1 MVTDRDVVLSEPSQP
16 QPTGHAERQN
26 RTLHIRTF
34 AESARN
40 DRMGNTAPSTAV
52 DPLFLSLQE
61 ALAGHYALERELG
74 RGGMAVVYLA
84 RDVRLDRPVAIKLL
98 PPDLAAHDKLRDRF
112 MREARTAARLSHPH
126 IVPIHSVDEVRGYVF
141 YVMSYVEGE
150 TLAERVAKRGPLPPR
165 EASRLLQEVAGAL
178 AAAHAQGIVHRDV
191 KPGNIL
197 LEHATNRAMVTDFGI
212 ARVADA
218 GETPVGEL
226 LGTPEYMSPEQAAG
240 DAVDARSD
248 VYSLGVVAY
257 YMVSGQL
264 PFTAPT
270 IQAVLAKQLTQPPP
284 PVASVAPGIPRS
296 LANAIETSLIKD
308 PSRRFQSAEAFS
320 DALAPTLVRQREV
333 PVPIRAFLDP
343 RKMWA
348 LAVSP
353 AMMITGGFVVLTTGL
368 PHLFTTLGY
377 VGLIRAVGAG
387 NVLLGALMPLILT
400 MRWLR
405 PLLRGGYTVSDI
417 AGALRASFDA
427 RREEL
432 LFEFGTKPTA
442 REKRLHE
449 ITVGGAILNV
459 GAWTA
464 LALGATAYWLLPF
477 AFVSGIWPIAGVLSA
492 TTSRARSN
500 KGSWWAKRWEGM
512 MGRWLT
518 KIASI
523 KLGARSAGAD
533 RPTEMAIAFSAQALY
548 DELPKPLRQSLG
560 NVPALVDQLERQAR
574 AMREQIVALDERIA
588 SAKSASGSVQVGEL
602 QESVVA
608 DLTRARIRASERLA
622 DLLAAL
628 EATRLDLLRLR
639 AGQATADQITNTM
652 IAARELGDDVDRLL
666 SARAEIDAAL
676 RPSPP
681 PMGAEPTPA

>member
-1 MVTDRDVVLSEPSQP
+1 M
-16 QPTGHAERQN
+16 GH
-26 RTLHIRTF
+26 
-34 AESARN
+34 
-40 DRMGNTAPSTAV
+40 TANTAV

-126 IVPIHSVDEVRGYVF
+126 IVPIHAVDEVRGYVF
-141 YVMSYVEGE
+141 YVMSYVDGE
-150 TLAERVAKRGPLPPR
+150 TLAERVANRGPLPPR
-165 EASRLLQEVAGAL
+165 ETSRVLQEVARAL
-178 AAAHAQGIVHRDV
+178 AAAHGQGVVHRDV

-197 LEHATNRAMVTDFGI
+197 LERTSGRAMVTDFGI
-212 ARVADA
+212 ARVADG
-218 GETPVGEL
+218 GETAEGEL

-270 IQAVLAKQLTQPPP
+270 IQAVLAKQLTQEPPI
-284 PVASVAPGIPRS
+284 VASVAPGIPPS
-296 LANAIETSLIKD
+296 LANAIDTCLIKD

-320 DALAPTLVRQREV
+320 DALAPTLVRRREV
-333 PVPIRAFLDP
+333 PVPVRAFLDP
-343 RKMWA
+343 RKMGA

-353 AMMITGGFVVLTTGL
+353 VMLTTGGLVLMTTGL
-368 PHLFTTLGY
+368 PHLFSTLGY
-377 VGLIRAVGAG
+377 VGLIRAVGIG
-387 NVLLGALMPLILT
+387 NVLLGTLMPLILT
-400 MRWLR
+400 TRWLR
-405 PLLRGGYTVSDI
+405 PLLKGGYGVSDI
-417 AGALRASFDA
+417 AAALRASFDQ

-432 LFEFGTKPTA
+432 LFEFGAKPTT
-442 REKRLHE
+442 REKRLTE
-449 ITVGGAILNV
+449 ITVAGAALNV
-459 GAWTA
+459 AAWTA
-464 LALGATAYWLLPF
+464 LALGATAHWLLPF
-477 AFVSGIWPIAGVLSA
+477 AFVSGMWPIAGVFSA

-500 KGSWWAKRWEGM
+500 QGSWWARRWEGT

-518 KIASI
+518 KLARI
-523 KLGARSAGAD
+523 KLGARSAAAD

-560 NVPALVDQLERQAR
+560 NVPAIVEQLERQAR
-574 AMREQIVALDERIA
+574 AVREHMAALDERIA
-588 SAKSASGSVQVGEL
+588 SANAGRASVQLGEL
-602 QESVVA
+602 QDSVVT
-608 DLTRARIRASERLA
+608 DLTAARSRASERLA

-639 AGQATADQITNTM
+639 AGQVTADQITHTM
-652 IAARELGDDVDRLL
+652 TTARELGDDIARLL

-676 RPSPP
+676 RMSPRQL
-681 PMGAEPTPA
+681 GAERTPA

>member
-1 MVTDRDVVLSEPSQP
+1 
-16 QPTGHAERQN
+16 
-26 RTLHIRTF
+26 
-34 AESARN
+34 
-40 DRMGNTAPSTAV
+40 MGNAAHSTAV

-98 PPDLAAHDKLRDRF
+98 PPELAAHDKLRKRF

-126 IVPIHSVDEVRGYVF
+126 IVPIHSVDDVRGYVF
-141 YVMSYVEGE
+141 YVMSYVDGE
-150 TLAERVAKRGPLPPR
+150 TLAERVANRGPLPPR
-165 EASRLLQEVAGAL
+165 EASRVLREVAGAL
-178 AAAHAQGIVHRDV
+178 AAAHGQGVVHRDV

-197 LEHATNRAMVTDFGI
+197 LERGTGRAMVTDFGI
-212 ARVADA
+212 ARVADG
-218 GETPVGEL
+218 GETAVGEL

-248 VYSLGVVAY
+248 VYSLGVVGY
-257 YMVSGQL
+257 YLVSGQL
-264 PFTAPT
+264 PFTAPS

-296 LANAIETSLIKD
+296 LANAIDTCLLKD
-308 PSRRFQSAEAFS
+308 PARRFQSAEAFS
-320 DALAPTLVRQREV
+320 DALAPTLVQQREV
-333 PVPIRAFLDP
+333 PVPVRAFLDP

-353 AMMITGGFVVLTTGL
+353 ALMITAGVVVMTTGL

-377 VGLIRAVGAG
+377 VGLIRAVGVG
-387 NVLLGALMPLILT
+387 NVVLGALMPLILT
-400 MRWLR
+400 SRWLR
-405 PLLRGGYTVSDI
+405 PLLRGGYGVSDI

-432 LFEFGTKPTA
+432 LFEFGSKPTT
-442 REKRLHE
+442 REKRLNE
-449 ITVGGAILNV
+449 ITVAGAAVNV

-464 LALGATAYWLLPF
+464 LVLGATAHWLLPF
-477 AFVSGIWPIAGVLSA
+477 AFISGMWPIAGVFSA

-500 KGSWWAKRWEGM
+500 SGSWWARRWEGT

-518 KIASI
+518 KLACIG
-523 KLGARSAGAD
+523 LGARSVAAD

-560 NVPALVDQLERQAR
+560 DVPATVQELERQAH
-574 AMREQIVALDERIA
+574 AMREHIAALDEGMV
-588 SAKSASGSVQVGEL
+588 SANAARGSVQVGEL
-602 QESVVA
+602 QEFVVA
-608 DLTRARIRASERLA
+608 DLTAARSRASERLA

-628 EATRLDLLRLR
+628 EAIRLDLLRLR
-639 AGQATADQITNTM
+639 ASQGTADQITQTM
-652 IAARELGDDVDRLL
+652 AAARELGDDIERLL

-676 RPSPP
+676 RISR
-681 PMGAEPTPA
+681 

>member
-1 MVTDRDVVLSEPSQP
+1 
-16 QPTGHAERQN
+16 
-26 RTLHIRTF
+26 
-34 AESARN
+34 
-40 DRMGNTAPSTAV
+40 MGNAGHSTAV

-74 RGGMAVVYLA
+74 RGGMAIVYLA

-98 PPDLAAHDKLRDRF
+98 PPELAAHEKLRDRF

-126 IVPIHSVDEVRGYVF
+126 IVPIHAVDEVRGYVF
-141 YVMSYVEGE
+141 YVMSYVDGE
-150 TLAERVAKRGPLPPR
+150 TLAERVANRGPLPPR
-165 EASRLLQEVAGAL
+165 EVSRLLREVAGAL
-178 AAAHAQGIVHRDV
+178 AAAHGQGVVHRDV

-197 LEHATNRAMVTDFGI
+197 LERATGRAMVTDFGI
-212 ARVADA
+212 ARVADG
-218 GETPVGEL
+218 GETAVGEL

-270 IQAVLAKQLTQPPP
+270 IQAVLAKQLTQEPP
-284 PVASVAPGIPRS
+284 PVASVAAAIPRS
-296 LANAIETSLIKD
+296 LANAIDMCLLKE

-320 DALAPTLVRQREV
+320 DALAPVLVRQREV
-333 PVPIRAFLDP
+333 PVPVRAFLDP

-348 LAVSP
+348 LAVAP
-353 AMMITGGFVVLTTGL
+353 AMMITGGIVVLTTSL

-400 MRWLR
+400 TRWLR
-405 PLLRGGYTVSDI
+405 PLLRGGYSVSDI
-417 AGALRASFDA
+417 AGALRASFDQ

-432 LFEFGTKPTA
+432 LFEFGAKPTT
-442 REKRLHE
+442 REKRLSA
-449 ITVGGAILNV
+449 ITVAGAALNL

-464 LALGATAYWLLPF
+464 LALGATAHWLLPF
-477 AFVSGIWPIAGVLSA
+477 AFVSGMWPIAGVFSA

-500 KGSWWAKRWEGM
+500 EGSWWAKRWEGA
-512 MGRWLT
+512 MGRWLA
-518 KIASI
+518 KLARI

-548 DELPKPLRQSLG
+548 DELPKPLRQTLG
-560 NVPALVDQLERQAR
+560 NVPALVEQLERQAR
-574 AMREQIVALDERIA
+574 AMREHMAALDESIA
-588 SAKSASGSVQVGEL
+588 SAKAARTSVQTREL
-602 QESVVA
+602 QGSVVA
-608 DLTRARIRASERLA
+608 DLTTARASASEQLA

-639 AGQATADQITNTM
+639 AGQGTPDQITQTM
-652 IAARELGDDVDRLL
+652 SAARELGDDVDRLL
-666 SARAEIDAAL
+666 SARAEIEAAL
-676 RPSPP
+676 RTVPR
-681 PMGAEPTPA
+681 MLGAEPTPA

>member
-1 MVTDRDVVLSEPSQP
+1 
-16 QPTGHAERQN
+16 
-26 RTLHIRTF
+26 
-34 AESARN
+34 
-40 DRMGNTAPSTAV
+40 MGNAASSTTA

-98 PPDLAAHDKLRDRF
+98 PPELAAHDKLRARF

-126 IVPIHSVDEVRGYVF
+126 IVPIHAVDEVRGYVF
-141 YVMSYVEGE
+141 YVMSYVDGD
-150 TLAERVAKRGPLPPR
+150 TLAERVANRGPLPPR
-165 EASRLLQEVAGAL
+165 EASRVLQEVASAL
-178 AAAHAQGIVHRDV
+178 AAAHGQGVVHRDV

-197 LEHATNRAMVTDFGI
+197 LERATGRAMVTDFGI
-212 ARVADA
+212 ARLAEGA
-218 GETPVGEL
+218 GGETAVGEL

-240 DAVDARSD
+240 ESVDGRSD

-264 PFTAPT
+264 PFTGPT
-270 IQAVLAKQLTQPPP
+270 IQAVLAKQLTQAPP
-284 PVASVAPGIPRS
+284 PVVSVAPGIPRS
-296 LANAIETSLIKD
+296 LANAIDTCLMKEL
-308 PSRRFQSAEAFS
+308 SRRFQSADAFS
-320 DALAPTLVRQREV
+320 DALAPTLVRRREV
-333 PVPIRAFLDP
+333 PVPVRAFLDP

-353 AMMITGGFVVLTTGL
+353 AMMITGGIVVLTTSL

-387 NVLLGALMPLILT
+387 NVLLGTLMPLILT
-400 MRWLR
+400 TRWLR
-405 PLLRGGYTVSDI
+405 PLLKGGYAVSDI

-432 LFEFGTKPTA
+432 LFEFGTKPTT
-442 REKRLHE
+442 REKRLTA
-449 ITVGGAILNV
+449 ITVAGATLNV

-464 LALGATAYWLLPF
+464 LVLGATAHWLLPF
-477 AFVSGIWPIAGVLSA
+477 AFVSGMWPIAGVFSA

-500 KGSWWAKRWEGM
+500 KGSWWAKRWEGT
-512 MGRWLT
+512 MGRWLA
-518 KIASI
+518 KLACIR
-523 KLGARSAGAD
+523 LGARSAGAD

-548 DELPKPLRQSLG
+548 EELPKALRQSLG
-560 NVPALVDQLERQAR
+560 NVPALLEQLERKAR
-574 AMREQIVALDERIA
+574 AMREQMAALDESIA
-588 SAKSASGSVQVGEL
+588 SARSGRASVQGAL

-608 DLTRARIRASERLA
+608 DLTAARTRASEHLA

-639 AGQATADQITNTM
+639 AGQGTADQITHT
-652 IAARELGDDVDRLL
+652 IAAATELGDEVDRLL

-676 RPSPP
+676 RLSPRPLGTEPSSR
-681 PMGAEPTPA
+681 

>member
-1 MVTDRDVVLSEPSQP
+1 
-16 QPTGHAERQN
+16 
-26 RTLHIRTF
+26 
-34 AESARN
+34 
-40 DRMGNTAPSTAV
+40 MGNAAPSTAL

-126 IVPIHSVDEVRGYVF
+126 IVPIHAVDEVCGYVF
-141 YVMSYVEGE
+141 YVMSYVDGE
-150 TLAERVAKRGPLPPR
+150 TLAERVANRGPLPPR
-165 EASRLLQEVAGAL
+165 EASRLLQEIAGAL
-178 AAAHAQGIVHRDV
+178 AAAHGQGVVHRDV

-197 LEHATNRAMVTDFGI
+197 LERATGRAMVTDFGI
-212 ARVADA
+212 ARVADG
-218 GETPVGEL
+218 GETAMGEL
-226 LGTPEYMSPEQAAG
+226 LGTPEYMSPEQAG
-240 DAVDARSD
+240 GEAVDARSD

-264 PFTAPT
+264 PFTAST
-270 IQAVLAKQLTQPPP
+270 IQAVLAKQLTQLPPA
-284 PVASVAPGIPRS
+284 VASVAAGIPRS
-296 LANAIETSLIKD
+296 LANAIDTCLVKD
-308 PSRRFQSAEAFS
+308 ASRRFQSAEAFA
-320 DALAPTLVRQREV
+320 DALAPALVRRREV
-333 PVPIRAFLDP
+333 PVPVRAFLDP

-353 AMMITGGFVVLTTGL
+353 AMMMTGGFVLMTTSL

-377 VGLIRAVGAG
+377 VGLIRAVGVG

-400 MRWLR
+400 TRWLR
-405 PLLRGGYTVSDI
+405 PLLKGGYGVSDI
-417 AGALRASFDA
+417 AGALRASFDV

-432 LFEFGTKPTA
+432 LFEFGAKPTT
-442 REKRLHE
+442 REKRLTE
-449 ITVGGAILNV
+449 ITVAGAALNV

-464 LALGATAYWLLPF
+464 LALGATVHWLLPF
-477 AFVSGIWPIAGVLSA
+477 AFVSGMWPIVGVFSA

-500 KGSWWAKRWEGM
+500 KGSWWARRWEGA
-512 MGRWLT
+512 MGRWLA
-518 KIASI
+518 KLACI

-560 NVPALVDQLERQAR
+560 NVPALVDQLERHAR
-574 AMREQIVALDERIA
+574 AMRGHIAALDESMA
-588 SAKSASGSVQVGEL
+588 SAKAGRASVQVGEL
-602 QESVVA
+602 QESVVS
-608 DLTRARIRASERLA
+608 DLTAARSRASERLA
-622 DLLAAL
+622 DILAAL

-639 AGQATADQITNTM
+639 AGQGTSDHITHTM
-652 IAARELGDDVDRLL
+652 SAARELGDDIERLL

-676 RPSPP
+676 HMSRRQL
-681 PMGAEPTPA
+681 GAEHTPA

>member
-1 MVTDRDVVLSEPSQP
+1 
-16 QPTGHAERQN
+16 
-26 RTLHIRTF
+26 
-34 AESARN
+34 
-40 DRMGNTAPSTAV
+40 MGNAASSTIA
-52 DPLFLSLQE
+52 DALFLSLQE

-98 PPDLAAHDKLRDRF
+98 PPELAAHDKLRARF

-126 IVPIHSVDEVRGYVF
+126 IVPIHAVDEVRGYVF
-141 YVMSYVEGE
+141 YVMSYVDGD
-150 TLAERVAKRGPLPPR
+150 TLAERVANRGPQPPR
-165 EASRLLQEVAGAL
+165 EASRILQEVASAL
-178 AAAHAQGIVHRDV
+178 AAAHGQGVVHRDV

-197 LEHATNRAMVTDFGI
+197 IERATGRAMVTDFGI
-212 ARVADA
+212 ARLAEGA
-218 GETPVGEL
+218 GGETAVGEL

-240 DAVDARSD
+240 ESVDGRSD

-264 PFTAPT
+264 PFTGPT
-270 IQAVLAKQLTQPPP
+270 IQAVLAKQLTQAPP
-284 PVASVAPGIPRS
+284 PVVSVAPGIPRS
-296 LANAIETSLIKD
+296 LANAIDTCLMKEL
-308 PSRRFQSAEAFS
+308 SRRFQSADAFS
-320 DALAPTLVRQREV
+320 DALAPTLVRRREV
-333 PVPIRAFLDP
+333 PVPVRAFLDP

-353 AMMITGGFVVLTTGL
+353 AMMITGGIVVLTTSL

-387 NVLLGALMPLILT
+387 NVLLGTLMPLILT
-400 MRWLR
+400 TRWFR
-405 PLLRGGYTVSDI
+405 PLVRGGYGVSDI

-432 LFEFGTKPTA
+432 LFEFGTKPTT
-442 REKRLHE
+442 REKRLTA
-449 ITVGGAILNV
+449 ITIAGATLNV

-464 LALGATAYWLLPF
+464 LVLGATAYWLLPF
-477 AFVSGIWPIAGVLSA
+477 AFVSGMWPIAGVFSA
-492 TTSRARSN
+492 TTSRARSD
-500 KGSWWAKRWEGM
+500 KGSWWAKRWEGR
-512 MGRWLT
+512 MGRWLA
-518 KIASI
+518 KLACIR
-523 KLGARSAGAD
+523 LGARSAGAD

-560 NVPALVDQLERQAR
+560 NVPALLEQLERQAR
-574 AMREQIVALDERIA
+574 AMREHMAALDERIA
-588 SAKSASGSVQVGEL
+588 SARSGRASVQGAL

-608 DLTRARIRASERLA
+608 DLTAARTRASEHLA

-639 AGQATADQITNTM
+639 AGQGTADQITHT
-652 IAARELGDDVDRLL
+652 IAAATELGDEVDRLL

-676 RPSPP
+676 RLSPRP
-681 PMGAEPTPA
+681 LGTEPASP

>member
-1 MVTDRDVVLSEPSQP
+1 
-16 QPTGHAERQN
+16 
-26 RTLHIRTF
+26 
-34 AESARN
+34 
-40 DRMGNTAPSTAV
+40 
-52 DPLFLSLQE
+52 
-61 ALAGHYALERELG
+61 
-74 RGGMAVVYLA
+74 MAVVYLA

-126 IVPIHSVDEVRGYVF
+126 IVPIHAVDEVRGYVF
-141 YVMSYVEGE
+141 YVMSYVDGE
-150 TLAERVAKRGPLPPR
+150 TLAERVANRGPLPPR
-165 EASRLLQEVAGAL
+165 EASRVLQEVAGAL
-178 AAAHAQGIVHRDV
+178 AAAHGQGVVHRDV

-197 LEHATNRAMVTDFGI
+197 LERATGRAMVTDFGI
-212 ARVADA
+212 ARLADG
-218 GETPVGEL
+218 GETAVGEL

-270 IQAVLAKQLTQPPP
+270 IQAVLAKQLTQVPPP
-284 PVASVAPGIPRS
+284 LASVAPGAPHS
-296 LANAIETSLIKD
+296 LANAIDTCLIKD
-308 PSRRFQSAEAFS
+308 PSRRFQSAEQLS
-320 DALAPTLVRQREV
+320 DALAPTLVRRREV
-333 PVPIRAFLDP
+333 PVPVRAFLDP

-353 AMMITGGFVVLTTGL
+353 AMMITGGIVVLTTSL

-405 PLLRGGYTVSDI
+405 PLLRGGYGVSDI
-417 AGALRASFDA
+417 AGALRASFDQ

-432 LFEFGTKPTA
+432 LFEFGTKPTR
-442 REKRLHE
+442 REKRLTE
-449 ITVGGAILNV
+449 ITIAGAALNV

-464 LALGATAYWLLPF
+464 LVLGATAHWLLPF
-477 AFVSGIWPIAGVLSA
+477 AFVSGMWPIPGVFSA

-500 KGSWWAKRWEGM
+500 KGSWWAKRWEGA

-518 KIASI
+518 KLASI
-523 KLGARSAGAD
+523 KLGARAAAAD

-548 DELPKPLRQSLG
+548 DELPKQLRQSLG
-560 NVPALVDQLERQAR
+560 NVPAIVDQLEGQAR
-574 AMREQIVALDERIA
+574 AMREHMAELDERIA
-588 SAKSASGSVQVGEL
+588 SARAGRASVQVGEL
-602 QESVVA
+602 QGSLVA
-608 DLTRARIRASERLA
+608 DLTAARTRASERLA

-639 AGQATADQITNTM
+639 AGQGTADQITHTM
-652 IAARELGDDVDRLL
+652 TAASELRDDIERLL
-666 SARAEIDAAL
+666 SARAEIDATL
-676 RPSPP
+676 RTSRS
-681 PMGAEPTPA
+681 

>member
-1 MVTDRDVVLSEPSQP
+1 
-16 QPTGHAERQN
+16 
-26 RTLHIRTF
+26 
-34 AESARN
+34 
-40 DRMGNTAPSTAV
+40 MGNAASSTV

-98 PPDLAAHDKLRDRF
+98 PPELAAHDKLRDRF

-126 IVPIHSVDEVRGYVF
+126 IVAIHSVDEVRGYVF
-141 YVMSYVEGE
+141 YVMSYVDGE
-150 TLAERVAKRGPLPPR
+150 TLAERVANRGPLPPR

-178 AAAHAQGIVHRDV
+178 AAAHSHGVVHRDV

-197 LEHATNRAMVTDFGI
+197 LERATGRAMVTDFGI
-212 ARVADA
+212 ARMANGGG
-218 GETPVGEL
+218 GETAVGEL
-226 LGTPEYMSPEQAAG
+226 LGTPEYMSPEQAG
-240 DAVDARSD
+240 GEAVDARSD
-248 VYSLGVVAY
+248 LYSLGVVAY

-270 IQAVLAKQLTQPPP
+270 IQAVLAKQLTQVPPP
-284 PVASVAPGIPRS
+284 IASVAPGIPPS
-296 LANAIETSLIKD
+296 LANAIDTCLLKE

-320 DALAPTLVRQREV
+320 AALAPTLVRRREV
-333 PVPIRAFLDP
+333 PVPVRAFLDP

-353 AMMITGGFVVLTTGL
+353 AMMITGGIVVLTTSL

-400 MRWLR
+400 TRWLR
-405 PLLRGGYTVSDI
+405 PLLKGGYGVSDI

-432 LFEFGTKPTA
+432 LFEFGTKPTT
-442 REKRLHE
+442 REKRLTA
-449 ITVGGAILNV
+449 ITVVGATLNV

-464 LALGATAYWLLPF
+464 LVLGATAHWLLPF
-477 AFVSGIWPIAGVLSA
+477 AFVSGMWPIAGVFSA

-500 KGSWWAKRWEGM
+500 EGSWWARRWEGT
-512 MGRWLT
+512 MGRWLA
-518 KIASI
+518 KLARI
-523 KLGARSAGAD
+523 KLGARFAGAD

-548 DELPKPLRQSLG
+548 DELPKSLRQSLG

-574 AMREQIVALDERIA
+574 AMREHVAALDESIALAKAGRA
-588 SAKSASGSVQVGEL
+588 SAQAGDLHG
-602 QESVVA
+602 SVVA
-608 DLTRARIRASERLA
+608 DLTAARTRASERLA

-639 AGQATADQITNTM
+639 AGQGSADQITQTL
-652 IAARELGDDVDRLL
+652 AAATELGHDIERLL
-666 SARAEIDAAL
+666 SARAEIDSAL
-676 RPSPP
+676 RDPGP
-681 PMGAEPTPA
+681 

>member
-1 MVTDRDVVLSEPSQP
+1 MAHTS
-16 QPTGHAERQN
+16 H
-26 RTLHIRTF
+26 
-34 AESARN
+34 
-40 DRMGNTAPSTAV
+40 NTV

-98 PPDLAAHDKLRDRF
+98 PPELAAHDILRQRF
-112 MREARTAARLSHPH
+112 LREARTAARLSHPH
-126 IVPIHSVDEVRGYVF
+126 IVPIHAVDEASGYVF
-141 YVMSYVEGE
+141 YVMSYVDGE
-150 TLAERVAKRGPLPPR
+150 TLAERVATRGPLPPR
-165 EASRLLQEVAGAL
+165 ETSRVLQEVAGAL
-178 AAAHAQGIVHRDV
+178 AAAHAQGVVHRDV

-197 LEHATNRAMVTDFGI
+197 LERATGRALVTDFGI
-212 ARVADA
+212 ARAADGA
-218 GETPVGEL
+218 ETAVGEL

-240 DAVDARSD
+240 EAVDSRSD

-270 IQAVLAKQLTQPPP
+270 IQAVLAKQLTQAPP
-284 PVASVAPGIPRS
+284 PVLSLTPALPRS
-296 LANAIETSLIKD
+296 LANAIDTCLIKD

-320 DALAPTLVRQREV
+320 DALAPTLVRRREV
-333 PVPIRAFLDP
+333 PVPVRAFLDP

-353 AMMITGGFVVLTTGL
+353 AMMITGGIVLLTTSL

-387 NVLLGALMPLILT
+387 NVVLGALMPLILT

-405 PLLRGGYTVSDI
+405 PLLRGGYGVSDI

-432 LFEFGTKPTA
+432 LFDFGTKPTT
-442 REKRLHE
+442 REKRLTE
-449 ITVGGAILNV
+449 ITVAGAALNL

-464 LALGATAYWLLPF
+464 LALGATAHWLLPF
-477 AFVSGIWPIAGVLSA
+477 AFVTGMWPIAGVFSA

-500 KGSWWAKRWEGM
+500 KGSWWAKRWEGAL
-512 MGRWLT
+512 GRWLA
-518 KIASI
+518 KLARIN
-523 KLGARSAGAD
+523 LGARSAGAD

-548 DELPKPLRQSLG
+548 DELPKPLRQALG
-560 NVPALVDQLERQAR
+560 NVPALVEQLERQAR
-574 AMREQIVALDERIA
+574 AMREHMTALDESIA
-588 SAKSASGSVQVGEL
+588 SARAGRVSVQIAELQDSVIAELTAARTSASEQ
-602 QESVVA
+602 
-608 DLTRARIRASERLA
+608 LA

-639 AGQATADQITNTM
+639 AGQATPDQITHTM
-652 IAARELGDDVDRLL
+652 LAAGELGQEVERLL
-666 SARAEIDAAL
+666 SARVEIDAAL
-676 RPSPP
+676 RQL
-681 PMGAEPTPA
+681 GAEPTPA

>member
-1 MVTDRDVVLSEPSQP
+1 
-16 QPTGHAERQN
+16 
-26 RTLHIRTF
+26 
-34 AESARN
+34 
-40 DRMGNTAPSTAV
+40 MGNTAPSTAV

-126 IVPIHSVDEVRGYVF
+126 IVPIHAVDDVRGYVF
-141 YVMSYVEGE
+141 YVMSYVDGE
-150 TLAERVAKRGPLPPR
+150 TLAERVANRGPLPPR
-165 EASRLLQEVAGAL
+165 ETSRVLQEVAGAL
-178 AAAHAQGIVHRDV
+178 AAAHGQGVVHRDV

-197 LEHATNRAMVTDFGI
+197 LERATGRAMVTDFGI
-212 ARVADA
+212 ARVAGG
-218 GETPVGEL
+218 GETTVGEL

-240 DAVDARSD
+240 EAVDARSD

-257 YMVSGQL
+257 YMVSSHL

-270 IQAVLAKQLTQPPP
+270 IQAVLAKQLTQEPP
-284 PVASVAPGIPRS
+284 PVANLAPGIPRS
-296 LANAIETSLIKD
+296 LANAIDTCLIKD

-320 DALAPTLVRQREV
+320 DALAPTLVRRREV
-333 PVPIRAFLDP
+333 PVPVRAFLDP

-353 AMMITGGFVVLTTGL
+353 AVMMTGGFVLMTIGL
-368 PHLFTTLGY
+368 PHIFTTLGY
-377 VGLIRAVGAG
+377 VRLIRAVGAG
-387 NVLLGALMPLILT
+387 NLALGALMPLILT

-405 PLLRGGYTVSDI
+405 PLLKGGYGVSDI
-417 AGALRASFDA
+417 AGALRASFDTH
-427 RREEL
+427 REEL
-432 LFEFGTKPTA
+432 LFEFGAKPTT
-442 REKRLHE
+442 RERRLTA
-449 ITVGGAILNV
+449 ITVAGAALNI

-464 LALGATAYWLLPF
+464 LVLGATAHWLLPF
-477 AFVSGIWPIAGVLSA
+477 AIVTGMWPIAGVFSA
-492 TTSRARSN
+492 TTSRARSG
-500 KGSWWAKRWEGM
+500 KGSWWAKRWEGT
-512 MGRWLT
+512 MGRWLS
-518 KIASI
+518 KLARI
-523 KLGARSAGAD
+523 KLGARSAAAD

-560 NVPALVDQLERQAR
+560 NVPAILEQLERQAR
-574 AMREQIVALDERIA
+574 AMREHMAALDERIA
-588 SAKSASGSVQVGEL
+588 SARTGRASVQVGAL

-608 DLTRARIRASERLA
+608 DLTAARTRASERLA

-639 AGQATADQITNTM
+639 AGQGTSDQITHTM
-652 IAARELGDDVDRLL
+652 SAARELGDDIERLL

-676 RPSPP
+676 RLSPRP
-681 PMGAEPTPA
+681 LGAERTPA

>member
-1 MVTDRDVVLSEPSQP
+1 
-16 QPTGHAERQN
+16 
-26 RTLHIRTF
+26 
-34 AESARN
+34 
-40 DRMGNTAPSTAV
+40 MGNAPHSTAV

-74 RGGMAVVYLA
+74 RGGMAIVYLA

-98 PPDLAAHDKLRDRF
+98 PPELAAHDKLRDRF
-112 MREARTAARLSHPH
+112 MREARMAARLSHPH
-126 IVPIHSVDEVRGYVF
+126 IVPIHAVDEVRGYVF
-141 YVMSYVEGE
+141 YVMSYVDGE
-150 TLAERVAKRGPLPPR
+150 TLAERVANRGPVPPR
-165 EASRLLQEVAGAL
+165 EASRLLREIAGAL
-178 AAAHAQGIVHRDV
+178 GAAHAQGVVHRDV

-197 LEHATNRAMVTDFGI
+197 LERTTGRAMVTDFGI
-212 ARVADA
+212 ARAADG
-218 GETPVGEL
+218 GETAVGEL

-240 DAVDARSD
+240 EAVDARSD

-270 IQAVLAKQLTQPPP
+270 IQAVLAKQLTQVPT
-284 PVASVAPGIPRS
+284 PVASVAPGIPRA
-296 LANAIETSLIKD
+296 LANAIDTSLVKD
-308 PSRRFQSAEAFS
+308 PSRRFQSAEGFS
-320 DALAPTLVRQREV
+320 DALAPTLVPRREV
-333 PVPIRAFLDP
+333 PVPVRAFLDP

-353 AMMITGGFVVLTTGL
+353 AMMITGGIVVLTTSL

-377 VGLIRAVGAG
+377 VGLIRVVGAG
-387 NVLLGALMPLILT
+387 NIVLGALMPLILT

-405 PLLRGGYTVSDI
+405 PLLRGGYGVSDI
-417 AGALRASFDA
+417 AGALRASFDV
-427 RREEL
+427 RREEQ
-432 LFEFGTKPTA
+432 LFEFGTKPTT
-442 REKRLHE
+442 REKRLTA
-449 ITVGGAILNV
+449 ITIAGAALNV

-464 LALGATAYWLLPF
+464 LVLGATAHWLLPF
-477 AFVSGIWPIAGVLSA
+477 AFVSGMWPIAGVFSA
-492 TTSRARSN
+492 TTSRARSG
-500 KGSWWAKRWEGM
+500 KGSWWAKRWEGA

-518 KIASI
+518 KLARV

-560 NVPALVDQLERQAR
+560 NVPALVEQLERQAR
-574 AMREQIVALDERIA
+574 AMREHMAALDDSIA
-588 SAKSASGSVQVGEL
+588 SAKAGRASAQVGEL

-608 DLTRARIRASERLA
+608 DLTSARTRASEQLA
-622 DLLAAL
+622 ELLAAL

-639 AGQATADQITNTM
+639 AGQGTPDQITQTM
-652 IAARELGDDVDRLL
+652 AAARELGDDVERLL

-676 RPSPP
+676 RISPRQL
-681 PMGAEPTPA
+681 GAEPTPA

>member
-1 MVTDRDVVLSEPSQP
+1 
-16 QPTGHAERQN
+16 
-26 RTLHIRTF
+26 
-34 AESARN
+34 
-40 DRMGNTAPSTAV
+40 MGNAASSTIA

-98 PPDLAAHDKLRDRF
+98 PPDLAAHDKLRVRF
-112 MREARTAARLSHPH
+112 IREARTAARLSHPN
-126 IVPIHSVDEVRGYVF
+126 IVPIHAVDEVRGYVF
-141 YVMSYVEGE
+141 YVMSYVDGE
-150 TLAERVAKRGPLPPR
+150 TLAERVANRGPLPPR
-165 EASRLLQEVAGAL
+165 EASRVLQEVASAL
-178 AAAHAQGIVHRDV
+178 AAAHGQGVVHRDV

-197 LEHATNRAMVTDFGI
+197 LERATGRAMVTDFGI
-212 ARVADA
+212 ARLAEGA
-218 GETPVGEL
+218 GGETAVGEL

-240 DAVDARSD
+240 ESVDGRSD

-264 PFTAPT
+264 PFTGPT
-270 IQAVLAKQLTQPPP
+270 IQAVLAKQLTQAPP
-284 PVASVAPGIPRS
+284 PVVSVAPGIPRS
-296 LANAIETSLIKD
+296 LANAIDTCLMKEL
-308 PSRRFQSAEAFS
+308 SRRFQSADAFS
-320 DALAPTLVRQREV
+320 DALAPTLVRRREV
-333 PVPIRAFLDP
+333 PVPVRAFLDP

-353 AMMITGGFVVLTTGL
+353 AMMITGGIVVLTTSL

-387 NVLLGALMPLILT
+387 NVLLGTLMPLILT
-400 MRWLR
+400 TRWLR
-405 PLLRGGYTVSDI
+405 PLLKGGYAVSDI

-432 LFEFGTKPTA
+432 LFEFGTKTTT
-442 REKRLHE
+442 REKRLTA
-449 ITVGGAILNV
+449 ITVAGATLNV

-464 LALGATAYWLLPF
+464 LVLGATAHWLLPF
-477 AFVSGIWPIAGVLSA
+477 AFVSGMWPIAGVFSA

-500 KGSWWAKRWEGM
+500 KGSWWAKRWEGT
-512 MGRWLT
+512 MGRWLA
-518 KIASI
+518 KLACIR
-523 KLGARSAGAD
+523 LGARSAGAD

-548 DELPKPLRQSLG
+548 EELPKALRQSLG

-574 AMREQIVALDERIA
+574 AMREQMAALDESIA
-588 SAKSASGSVQVGEL
+588 AAKAGRASVQGGAL

-608 DLTRARIRASERLA
+608 DLTAARTRASEHLA

-639 AGQATADQITNTM
+639 AGQGTADGITHT
-652 IAARELGDDVDRLL
+652 IAAATELGDEVDRLL
-666 SARAEIDAAL
+666 SARAEIYAAL
-676 RPSPP
+676 RVSPRP
-681 PMGAEPTPA
+681 LGAEPTPA

>member
-1 MVTDRDVVLSEPSQP
+1 
-16 QPTGHAERQN
+16 
-26 RTLHIRTF
+26 
-34 AESARN
+34 
-40 DRMGNTAPSTAV
+40 
-52 DPLFLSLQE
+52 
-61 ALAGHYALERELG
+61 
-74 RGGMAVVYLA
+74 MAVVYLA

-126 IVPIHSVDEVRGYVF
+126 IVPIHAVDEVRGFVF
-141 YVMSYVEGE
+141 YVMSYVDGE
-150 TLAERVAKRGPLPPR
+150 TLAERVANRGPLPPR
-165 EASRLLQEVAGAL
+165 ETSRVLQEVAGAL
-178 AAAHAQGIVHRDV
+178 ATAHGQGVVHRDV

-197 LEHATNRAMVTDFGI
+197 LERATGRAMVTDFGI
-212 ARVADA
+212 ARLADG
-218 GETPVGEL
+218 GETAVGEL

-257 YMVSGQL
+257 YTVSGQL
-264 PFTAPT
+264 PFTAPS
-270 IQAVLAKQLTQPPP
+270 IAAVLAKQLTQAPP

-296 LANAIETSLIKD
+296 LANAIDTCLIKD

-320 DALAPTLVRQREV
+320 DALAPTLVRRREV
-333 PVPIRAFLDP
+333 PVPVRAFLDP

-353 AMMITGGFVVLTTGL
+353 AMMISGGIVVLTTSL

-387 NVLLGALMPLILT
+387 NVVLGALMPLILT

-405 PLLRGGYTVSDI
+405 PLLRGGYGVRDI

-432 LFEFGTKPTA
+432 LFEFGTKPTT
-442 REKRLHE
+442 REKRLNE
-449 ITVGGAILNV
+449 ITIAGAAVNV
-459 GAWTA
+459 AAWTA
-464 LALGATAYWLLPF
+464 LVLGATAHWLLPF
-477 AFVSGIWPIAGVLSA
+477 AFVSGMWPIAGVFSA
-492 TTSRARSN
+492 TTSRARSSE
-500 KGSWWAKRWEGM
+500 GSWWAKRWEGA

-518 KIASI
+518 KLARI
-523 KLGARSAGAD
+523 KLGARSAAAD

-548 DELPKPLRQSLG
+548 DELPKPLRQLLG
-560 NVPALVDQLERQAR
+560 DVPAIVEQLEGQAR
-574 AMREQIVALDERIA
+574 AMREHMAALDERIA
-588 SAKSASGSVQVGEL
+588 SASAGRASVQVGEL
-602 QESVVA
+602 EESVVA
-608 DLTRARIRASERLA
+608 DLTAARSRASEQLA

-639 AGQATADQITNTM
+639 AGQGTADQITHTM
-652 IAARELGDDVDRLL
+652 TAARELGDNIDRLL

-676 RPSPP
+676 RMSPRQL
-681 PMGAEPTPA
+681 GTEPTPA